1 MLDDRSHHGADPP
14 GDPDHPGGSAGP
26 VGPAGPSEGTVS
38 VDGHPV
44 WFEARGSGDPL
55 VLLHGGMATNA
66 TWDAQIRGLSSRRRI
81 IAPERTAHGHTPDRP
96 GPLTYEQMAE
106 ETAQVLR
113 ALDLG
118 PVDLLGWSDGGMVG
132 FLLAVHEPGLVRTLA
147 TTGSGFSSAGYV
159 PGSMEKLT
167 SLEHDDEDLAIFA
180 ALYSEVSPDG
190 PEHFP
195 VVWEKVRRMWSEP
208 FDWSADLERVS
219 APLLVIVGDDD
230 YVTVGH
236 ADEMARRVPQGQ
248 LAVIPGASHLVPM
261 EKPELFNRLVL
272 DFVEDPVADTMM
284 PLRRSVGGT

>member
-1 MLDDRSHHGADPP
+1 MLDDRSHGA
-14 GDPDHPGGSAGP
+14 GGRPEGGTEGP
-26 VGPAGPSEGTVS
+26 ESRVEGTVT

-44 WFEARGSGDPL
+44 WFEAHGSGAPL
-55 VLLHGGMATNA
+55 VLLHGGLATNA
-66 TWDAQIRGLSSRRRI
+66 TWEPQIRGLSARRRVV
-81 IAPERTAHGHTPDRP
+81 APERTAHGHTPDRA
-96 GPLTYEQMAE
+96 GPLMYEQMAE

-159 PGSMEKLT
+159 RGSMEELT

-180 ALYSEVSPDG
+180 SLYSEVSPDG

-195 VVWEKVRRMWSEP
+195 VVWGKVRSLWSEP
-208 FDWSADLERVS
+208 FDWSAELERVS

-236 ADEMARRVPQGQ
+236 ADEMARRVPRGQ
-248 LAVIPGASHLVPM
+248 LAVIPGASHLAPS
-261 EKPELFNRLVL
+261 EKPELFNRLLL
-272 DFVEDPVADTMM
+272 DFVDSPAVDTMM
-284 PLRRSVGGT
+284 PLRRRGVGT